1 METRLPPPA
10 PLPHDRRSSRSRCP
24 VGIKRENERLQ
35 LWAGQLLLPG
45 SRLLRDG
52 ALIPRRCSARFTSG
66 HLGQKIGDPFSE
78 SIFGKHQHVSA
89 QLDEGNGSVSNAYP
103 QPTDLP
109 ATSRRLTM
117 CREAPNPFGLG
128 PNTACREPYS

>member
-1 METRLPPPA
+1 MEARLLPPA

-24 VGIKRENERLQ
+24 VGTKRENERLQ
-35 LWAGQLLLPG
+35 LWAGKLLLPG
-45 SRLLRDG
+45 SRLLRLETLSVR
-52 ALIPRRCSARFTSG
+52 ASLA
-66 HLGQKIGDPFSE
+66 
-78 SIFGKHQHVSA
+78 SITT
-89 QLDEGNGSVSNAYP
+89 DEGNGSVSNAYP